1 MLKVT
6 ANKINFISNNVK
18 GFQST
23 NKRLKL
29 IKYFKDKIVSNG
41 FLFVQETH
49 STVNDEIKWKDDF
62 KGEVFY
68 SHGKSNSC
76 GVLICFIGSKRL
88 FIRNKLS
95 DNDGRILILDVDI
108 DDENFILINLY
119 NPNTEAEQLKTLSKL
134 TEMLTK
140 SHLSQNNNII
150 CAGDFNLL
158 FNIKLESYGGN
169 PVFKKRSVGK
179 IFELKET
186 YNLTDI
192 WRIRNPKAKQYTFRQ
207 KHVSGFLQRRLDYFF
222 ISNNI
227 QEFILDTNII
237 PAISSDHSTF

>member
-1 MLKVT
+1 M
-6 ANKINFISNNVK
+6 K

-95 DNDGRILILDVDI
+95 DNDGRILILDVDF
-108 DDENFILINLY
+108 DDENFMLINLC

-134 TEMLTK
+134 KEMLTK
-140 SHLSQNNNII
+140 LHLTQNDNII
-150 CAGDFNLL
+150 CAGDFNLI
-158 FNIKLESYGGN
+158 FNIELESY
-169 PVFKKRSVGK
+169 
-179 IFELKET
+179 
-186 YNLTDI
+186 
-192 WRIRNPKAKQYTFRQ
+192 
-207 KHVSGFLQRRLDYFF
+207 KHT
-222 ISNNI
+222 I
-227 QEFILDTNII
+227 
-237 PAISSDHSTF
+237 

>member
-1 MLKVT
+1 M
-6 ANKINFISNNVK
+6 ANKVNFLSNNVK

-41 FLFVQETH
+41 FLFLQENH

-95 DNDGRILILDVDI
+95 DNDDRILILDGDI
-108 DDENFILINLY
+108 NDENFFLINLY
-119 NPNTEAEQLKTLSKL
+119 NPNTKAEQLKTLSKL
-134 TEMLTK
+134 KQMLTK
-140 SHLSQNNNII
+140 LHLTQNNDII
-150 CAGDFNLL
+150 CAEDFNLL
-158 FNIKLESYGGN
+158 FNSN
-169 PVFKKRSVGK
+169 FNRSCLVYMFSLRFSGSRFLINLRWQFRVGK
-179 IFELKET
+179 IFSCT
-186 YNLTDI
+186 
-192 WRIRNPKAKQYTFRQ
+192 
-207 KHVSGFLQRRLDYFF
+207 
-222 ISNNI
+222 
-227 QEFILDTNII
+227 
-237 PAISSDHSTF
+237 

>member
-1 MLKVT
+1 M
-6 ANKINFISNNVK
+6 K

-108 DDENFILINLY
+108 DDENFILIDLY
-119 NPNTEAEQLKTLSKL
+119 NPNTEPEQLNSLETDGDANQVTSYSK
-134 TEMLTK
+134 
-140 SHLSQNNNII
+140 
-150 CAGDFNLL
+150 
-158 FNIKLESYGGN
+158 
-169 PVFKKRSVGK
+169 
-179 IFELKET
+179 
-186 YNLTDI
+186 
-192 WRIRNPKAKQYTFRQ
+192 
-207 KHVSGFLQRRLDYFF
+207 
-222 ISNNI
+222 
-227 QEFILDTNII
+227 
-237 PAISSDHSTF
+237 

>member
-1 MLKVT
+1 M

-119 NPNTEAEQLKTLSKL
+119 NPNTFET
-134 TEMLTK
+134 
-140 SHLSQNNNII
+140 N
-150 CAGDFNLL
+150 GDANQVT
-158 FNIKLESYGGN
+158 SY
-169 PVFKKRSVGK
+169 S
-179 IFELKET
+179 E
-186 YNLTDI
+186 
-192 WRIRNPKAKQYTFRQ
+192 
-207 KHVSGFLQRRLDYFF
+207 
-222 ISNNI
+222 
-227 QEFILDTNII
+227 
-237 PAISSDHSTF
+237 